1 MVESE
6 GRALLPQEARLEDHQ
21 QERRATLHVSRFHY
35 ICLRA
40 TLCPASDILDAEA
53 ARSSRMIT
61 ATTSL
66 RWKAHKSSS
75 LQ

>member
-1 MVESE
+1 MVDSE

-53 ARSSRMIT
+53 ARSSRMST
-61 ATTSL
+61 ATMSPP
-66 RWKAHKSSS
+66 WKAHRSSPS
-75 LQ
+75 Q